1 MALMKRIWLI
11 NQYAMPPHLESR
23 LRTIK
28 FAQYLTNEG
37 YDVTI
42 FASSIMHN
50 MNMNLIEDGSLYIER
65 QYGDLKFVHIN
76 TKLYKKNGFARV
88 VGLLQFPFRLKRVA
102 KIFPKPDVILHTA
115 TVPFSN
121 PIYYLAKRLN
131 AKHIVE
137 VLDLWPETF
146 VDLGFM
152 RRSNPVMWFLYQTEY
167 WLYKRADELVFSME
181 GAPQYLRE
189 KKWSTLD
196 GGSIDLSHVHYINN
210 GVDLNDFSGFL
221 QQYKLDDPDLINPAT
236 KRVIY
241 LGSIR
246 RANHLKHL
254 IDAAEYL
261 KDLSEI
267 KFLIYGDGDDRET
280 LIKYCNDHH
289 LVNVVF
295 KDKWI
300 DPKYVPYV
308 LSCAH
313 VNILNYLQ
321 GKFGRYGGSQGKMFQ
336 YMASGQPIC
345 CNLEMMFCP
354 VAKNNLGIAKDFSS
368 SKEYAD
374 AIYKL
379 VSMPETE
386 RFEMQ
391 KRLKET
397 SKSYDYKH
405 LTGHLIDLLE
415 KV

>member
-1 MALMKRIWLI
+1 M
-11 NQYAMPPHLESR
+11 ESR

-28 FAQYLTNEG
+28 FAQYLTLAG

-50 MNMNLIEDGSLYIER
+50 MNMNLIDDGSLYIER
-65 QYGDLKFVHIN
+65 QYGNLKFVHIN
-76 TKLYKKNGFARV
+76 TKLYRKNGLGRV
-88 VGLLQFPFRLKRVA
+88 IGLLQFPFRLKRVV
-102 KIFPKPDVILHTA
+102 KNFPKPDVILHTA

-121 PIYYLAKRLN
+121 PVHFIAKRLN

-137 VLDLWPETF
+137 VLDLWPQTI
-146 VDLGFM
+146 VDLGM
-152 RRSNPVMWFLYQTEY
+152 VRRYNPILWFLYCAER
-167 WLYKRADELVFSME
+167 WLYERADELVFSME

-189 KKWSTLD
+189 RGWTTQER
-196 GGSIDLSHVHYINN
+196 GSIDLSHVHYINN
-210 GVDLNDFSGFL
+210 GVDLDDFNNFL
-221 QQYKLDDPDLINPAT
+221 QSYKLNDPDLINPET

-254 IDAAEYL
+254 IDAAENL
-261 KDLSEI
+261 KSLPEI
-267 KFLIYGDGDDRET
+267 KFLIYGDGDDREN
-280 LIKYCNDHH
+280 LIKYCEKHRID
-289 LVNVVF
+289 NVIF
-295 KDKWI
+295 KEKWI

-308 LSCAH
+308 LSCAN

-321 GKFGRYGGSQGKMFQ
+321 GKFGRYGGSQSKLFQ

-345 CNLEMMFCP
+345 SNLEMMFCP
-354 VAKNNLGIAKDFSS
+354 IAKNNLGLAKDFSS

-379 VSMPETE
+379 VSMTAPE
-386 RFEMQ
+386 RLEMQ
-391 KRLKET
+391 QRLKDV

-405 LTGHLIDLLE
+405 LTSRLIGLFE
-415 KV
+415 